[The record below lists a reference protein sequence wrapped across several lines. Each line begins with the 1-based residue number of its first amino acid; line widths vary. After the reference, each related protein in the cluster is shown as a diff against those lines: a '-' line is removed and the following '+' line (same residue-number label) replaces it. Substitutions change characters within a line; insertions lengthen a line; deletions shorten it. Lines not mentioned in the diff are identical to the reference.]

1 MTKIIPIQ
9 QSFDKSIPAAVNG
22 SEDYFLERE
31 TLKNLNDLLVFS
43 GLDRLAAA
51 HFVFKAKKDRAS
63 EALKNY
69 TSPVKLSA
77 KDKQRAQEQ
86 GVIALRLALLRKHTG
101 LSYRAMSTQLALAD
115 LYQWFSHINR
125 FTTPTIPGSSKLNY
139 LENRLGDAFLQSANT
154 QLISY
159 ALQNSGVGKAVEIAE
174 PIKIDDCF
182 FDPFCL
188 ETNIHFPVDWVL
200 LRDASRTLILL
211 VTRIRRY
218 VVNRMEC
225 SVGKLMR
232 KMNNLCIQMTSAKGK
247 KEAKKKR
254 KNIFR
259 KMKKLV
265 KRIAA
270 HARKHIEK
278 LYNSRYIVELSEE
291 NIFKISQEMNA
302 VLTQLPIAIEQGHK
316 RIISEVSVD
325 NKEKILSLYEGDV
338 NVIVRNKAGKKYE
351 YGNKIS
357 LMEQSNGLI
366 IDWSMAQSGSPS
378 DTKLCRTSFDTV
390 LKKHGQIKSITT
402 DRGCQSKANSN
413 HFEKNDTFDATCPR
427 SVIEMNKKR
436 EDAEFCKLQQ
446 RRSNTE
452 ARISILKNFTGDKLL
467 CKTFEHR
474 KQQLSLSILTHNIWK
489 ISKMM
494 IEYRVSKQPRRL
506 TG

>member
-1 MTKIIPIQ
+1 MTKIIPFQ

-31 TLKNLNDLLVFS
+31 TIENLNDLLVFS
-43 GLDRLAAA
+43 GLDRLAAE
-51 HFVFKAKKDRAS
+51 HFILKAKKDRAS
-63 EALKNY
+63 ETLKNY
-69 TSPVKLSA
+69 SYPVKLST
-77 KDKQRAQEQ
+77 KDKQKAQEQ
-86 GVIALRLALLRKHTG
+86 GIMALRLALLRKHTG
-101 LSYRAMSTQLALAD
+101 LSYRSMSTQLALAE
-115 LYQWFSHINR
+115 LYQWFCHINR

-139 LENRLGDAFLQSANT
+139 LENRLGDTFLQSANT
-154 QLISY
+154 KLISY

-188 ETNIHFPVDWVL
+188 EANIHFPVDWVL

-211 VTRIRRY
+211 ITRMRRH
-218 VVNRMEC
+218 VANRMEY
-225 SVGKLMR
+225 SVEKLMR
-232 KMNNLCIQMTSAKGK
+232 QMNNLCIQMTSAKGK
-247 KEAKKKR
+247 NEAKKKR
-254 KNIFR
+254 KQIFR

-265 KRIAA
+265 KRIAG
-270 HARKHIEK
+270 HARKHLEK
-278 LYNSRYIVELSEE
+278 LYNSRGVLELSEE
-291 NIFKISQEMNA
+291 SILKIAREMNA
-302 VLTQLPIAIEQGHK
+302 VLMQLPMAIEQGHK
-316 RIISEVSVD
+316 RIISELPVD

-338 NVIVRNKAGKKYE
+338 NIIVRNKAGKKYE

-357 LMEQSNGLI
+357 LMEQSDGLI
-366 IDWSMAQSGSPS
+366 IDCSMAKSGSPS
-378 DTKLCRTSFDTV
+378 DTKLCRTSFDNVIKTY
-390 LKKHGQIKSITT
+390 GPIKSLTT

-413 HFEKNDTFDATCPR
+413 HFEKNNTFDATCPR
-427 SVIEMNKKR
+427 SVDEMNKKR
-436 EDAEFCKLQQ
+436 EDAEFCKLQK

-474 KQQLSLSILTHNIWK
+474 KQQLSLAILTHNIWK

-494 IEYRVSKQPRRL
+494 IEYRISNQPQQL